1 MEDFRFHD
9 LRHGFVTAALQAGM
23 NPVMVQLVSGHKSSQ
38 MLKRYAH
45 LVGDVALQ
53 VSKAVEDRKNGDSKK

>member
-1 MEDFRFHD
+1 
-9 LRHGFVTAALQAGM
+9 M

-53 VSKAVEDRKNGDSKK
+53 VGQAVAESKKKGE